1 MSLAITQKIDYSYK
15 YFCCS
20 FYLHSSPYIYQKI
33 NTSSS
38 RTRQTKKSFALSLF
52 PPTQALLKFHDL
64 CLAHLCIAIRLLLSL
79 LFTHRFYWYYTWKY
93 LRKGTFRVM
102 GWTFKLNNILF
113 EILNL
118 HLITHHG
125 KDYAKVFIFNRI
137 RNLIA
142 TFNLRCAY
150 NTLCF
155 CDQYS
160 LWLE

>member
-79 LFTHRFYWYYTWKY
+79 LFTHRFYWYYT
-93 LRKGTFRVM
+93 
-102 GWTFKLNNILF
+102 
-113 EILNL
+113 
-118 HLITHHG
+118 
-125 KDYAKVFIFNRI
+125 
-137 RNLIA
+137 
-142 TFNLRCAY
+142 
-150 NTLCF
+150 
-155 CDQYS
+155 
-160 LWLE
+160 

>member
-1 MSLAITQKIDYSYK
+1 MPYLYEMYFCKINFKESFSEMSLAITQKIDYSYK

-20 FYLHSSPYIYQKI
+20 FYLHSSLYLHQKI

-79 LFTHRFYWYYTWKY
+79 LFTHRFYWYYTRKC

-102 GWTFKLNNILF
+102 G
-113 EILNL
+113 
-118 HLITHHG
+118 
-125 KDYAKVFIFNRI
+125 
-137 RNLIA
+137 
-142 TFNLRCAY
+142 
-150 NTLCF
+150 
-155 CDQYS
+155 
-160 LWLE
+160 